1 MTCDRRVRVTWPGVR
16 SCVWQGPWG
25 THESEFLSESSC
37 FPPRTWSRCRGGGHW
52 NAFFLQ
58 VKALFDLLWVLLAS
72 LSSAC
77 CESAAQRPQPQPLP
91 EDRLTQPGVGRRG
104 ALTFAA
110 MGAMLVVMS
119 GGAAPTGCRKS
130 RHSFNRCAALNP
142 GVPALMSPTPSAPPL
157 SFGFPP
163 LGSPSCPKW
172 QRKEEGSVLGR
183 KEFSP
188 LGHCVAVGI
197 PTRKPAVVPLGR
209 ALEHVLSDRRS
220 SNSSPVP
227 GEAWGLSPAPG
238 LSLDDYATR
247 SQALSSKFS
256 ARRPQIKSFF
266 I

>member
-1 MTCDRRVRVTWPGVR
+1 MSVRAWDHTGAVTCDRRVRVTWPGVR

-119 GGAAPTGCRKS
+119 GGGRPNRLQEEQTFIQSMRRLEPGCS
-130 RHSFNRCAALNP
+130 CP
-142 GVPALMSPTPSAPPL
+142 DVPHTL
-157 SFGFPP
+157 
-163 LGSPSCPKW
+163 SPSLEFWFSTSGKSQLPQVAKK
-172 QRKEEGSVLGR
+172 RGR
-183 KEFSP
+183 
-188 LGHCVAVGI
+188 LC
-197 PTRKPAVVPLGR
+197 
-209 ALEHVLSDRRS
+209 
-220 SNSSPVP
+220 
-227 GEAWGLSPAPG
+227 AW
-238 LSLDDYATR
+238 
-247 SQALSSKFS
+247 
-256 ARRPQIKSFF
+256 
-266 I
+266 